1 MTTYYLYAGEN
12 RLIVEPQ
19 EADGKVGSILLPDNN
34 SLEAYTWARILAN
47 FEEHDKACAP
57 YEEYAWIRRGSGIP
71 IVFEGKNCVSVK
83 LDEVFAIST
92 TTDGSEEA

>member
-1 MTTYYLYAGEN
+1 MTYYLYAGEK

-19 EADGKVGSILLPDNN
+19 EAEGKVGSVLLPDVN
-34 SLEAYTWARILAN
+34 SIEAYCWARIISN

-71 IVFEGKNCVSVK
+71 LVFEGKNVVSIS
-83 LDEVFAIST
+83 LSEVFAIST
-92 TTDGSEEA
+92 TTDGSE